1 MRYEKKFTFDK
12 NQISWIRTC
21 IRNSKYGFST
31 EYPSRQINSI
41 YLDSF
46 NYDDAEDNIAGLSK
60 RLKVRLRRYSEINQF
75 KLDSVNEFK
84 IEIKFRENAIG
95 SKIVRNIDLPK
106 EVLST
111 NQIKIINHI
120 RQQLDPK
127 ERPY

>member
-12 NQISWIRTC
+12 NQISWIRTS

-31 EYPSRQINSI
+31 DYPSRQVNSI

-60 RLKVRLRRYSEINQF
+60 RLKVRLRWYSGNNQF
-75 KLDSVNEFK
+75 KLDSVKEFK

-95 SKIVRNIDLPK
+95 SKIVRDIEYMEKCGSQYQKKAAEKHCYN
-106 EVLST
+106 
-111 NQIKIINHI
+111 
-120 RQQLDPK
+120 
-127 ERPY
+127 